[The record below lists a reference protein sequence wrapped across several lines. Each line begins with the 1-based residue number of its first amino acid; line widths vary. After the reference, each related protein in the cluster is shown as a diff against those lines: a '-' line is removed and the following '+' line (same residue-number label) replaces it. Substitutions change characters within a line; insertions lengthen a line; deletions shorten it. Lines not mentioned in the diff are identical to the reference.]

1 MFRYNKT
8 LFFDTMKRKQFTQKQ
23 GWKSWYRLT
32 AMLLPMLMVLIPNTA
47 WASDSNDDTVLLDGV
62 SYHVLRNLDDWE
74 RFRQLVEEAGG
85 DSDVNAIMDADLSVT
100 TMIGVPDRKPFRGIF
115 NGNGHTL
122 NVAIEGNGY
131 YMAPFHYV
139 RNATITDLHV
149 TGYVYGTKHNGGL
162 CGFCDDVT
170 IERCWVSTTVKSEDP
185 DGHFVGGFTGHTRKS
200 HITITDGVF
209 DGNLI
214 IIANDKYD
222 NFAGAFFGWGE
233 DGVTWDATR
242 LYENGSNKDCRYS
255 IGYIAKKGG
264 GNAWGGYDHPA
275 VYTSHDWGECGD
287 HKKYTDQQA
296 VVDVMNADK
305 SNSWLLVDGK
315 ALPKIMSY
323 SLEPTFE
330 CYDMILDT
338 DAGEEGQLKI
348 PFSCDQVVKWI
359 DCWYT
364 DENGK
369 RKDLPRLT
377 LPQNS
382 YSGFIL
388 LPATE
393 AHRDLQMKVRL
404 MIDSLTY
411 TYDAK
416 NDAVIHNP
424 RNLKCD
430 VLAASATSLM
440 DAGAVRLQWETKDA
454 DYNDMVDGDVFN
466 VLRSLTG
473 KPEDMVSI
481 GSVMLDSDISTYEY
495 KDSTLMSTLAA
506 EQIDVK
512 TGTAQVAYWVVRAT
526 SQQLWGMDASKN
538 PTVVT
543 VKPTLDKLTLL
554 QPKNVKADW
563 SNKDEYKA
571 KVTWSYPAN
580 DDTHHYVWDDRVSM
594 KMEVKTFKADGSLA
608 DSTTTAVTADQLQ
621 MSEAEVLVSRSC
633 VNYEIALLFDTS
645 KSPLGKDTVSIAAT
659 LPEDKFY
666 HENLGHIDKES
677 LVVRELPTSVLLTW
691 ANVDDEPVDYYEVW
705 RRDAAGGDFERIT
718 GQLSEMQYED
728 KTTSPVHKYEYYV
741 RGVNDCEG
749 IKHEDTKTVAGNC
762 TQTGTMEGYLR
773 FSDGTGIPG
782 VDINITTDDKAW
794 KATTDESGFFSISEL
809 PYVKSTETTYNVAPN
824 ITGFSDTQP
833 VTFKTT
839 PGGNLVKNVTF
850 EVKQS
855 IKISGF
861 VLYDGTSIPVQG
873 VSFKVDGFEMHTAA
887 GKVVTDFE
895 GKFSFR
901 VLDGMDHSIQAT
913 KEGHVFLHDGFYHEK
928 DSDPDTKTA
937 YRFTADTPGL
947 YFYDTTRVQLIGRV
961 AGGKDQGDI
970 PLGNSLSRNNLG
982 DDLQIVLTLEGD
994 NASKLVHDNQ
1004 NRDKKER
1011 YEVFDNP
1018 ATDSKY
1024 KYQTKVHTTINRM
1037 IITPDIHTGEYL
1049 VKLPPVKWKI
1059 QQITAK
1065 GYATLFQSGEVGD
1078 VIDLSDSLTLHKDHF
1093 EGSWMNAD
1101 SVEITSVDVEYNAQY
1116 KRIYHT
1122 PVVID
1127 YKQLGYDKF
1136 DYLGDQY
1143 YNFKNVTGDKQKLTL
1158 AYGVRKP
1165 DWPIGKKDSL
1175 ETHYTF
1181 GYPVFSID
1189 RKYPIKISATERY
1202 YYNNNTKSD
1211 TIDIIRLSGGEV
1223 TIHNGMVS
1231 SIHRD
1236 VVELDSVGEA
1246 TYNLEAAQ
1254 VPYLLTG
1261 EDALRTVTMT
1271 LEMDGTYYEAIPLR
1285 AYILNIQQLKG
1296 AKDILNYSTPLLV
1309 DILRDPPGG
1318 SSNATLSKGSTLQY
1332 SYQMDLSWN
1341 AGMTMDIGVGNQLD
1355 TFTGVVAAP
1364 MGAGAV
1370 AGFNNSASNAFAT
1383 SIDLVFSG
1391 SGNRAFNYTMTATED
1406 ISTSSDKYMV
1416 GADGDVYI
1424 GVDQN
1429 IVLKPATAIRAI
1441 PDSVFQQAGGLLK
1454 AGRMLEIAQGVDEKG
1469 KTLHLVRDEVVTYG
1483 PVINSNFVHSQY
1495 YITKQ
1500 LIPSLTEQ
1508 CQSLVFTG
1516 TREQAVERANAS
1528 GEIVYWSKVPQDDK
1542 NFATPSTYEMI
1553 VPDGYSGDKTDE
1565 VAHYHDNLMTW
1576 TEMIGRNE
1584 QEKLTARDLVQNFDV
1599 DGGAGISYSESFTSD
1614 YSNTSSYVSPISV
1627 STVDYFNKQ
1636 GGDIALNFAQF
1647 VGPAAAKFIASI
1659 AKGNLGGTNQE
1670 TNIGKNTVEVHGF
1683 GLKISFNLTPAM
1695 SFSVKPQHAEK
1706 TTFNRKESFTIAMDR
1721 KSHLN
1726 FDVYRVETS
1735 TDDVSSDNVL
1745 DVFIGNNFYE
1755 QEADNYDYLKREMKL
1770 EDYRQP
1776 RGFVYRTRA
1785 GATCRPYEDQNLSQ
1799 VYNPGTVINERTKKI
1814 ENPVIKMDKQSI
1826 SGVPFGEAA
1835 RFKVYLAND
1844 SEEPESAYIYFT
1856 LYQNETS
1863 NPNGAK
1869 LMMDGMP
1876 ITGNGRTIEIHP
1888 GQVTEKTLEVYA
1900 SEKFDYENLK
1910 IGLISMDDAL
1920 AFQEL
1925 AFDVHYLQTAGNV
1938 AITTPGDK
1946 WIMNCDAPQD
1956 GDKGWYMPVII
1967 GGFDKNQ
1974 HNFDHIEFQYKET
1987 ARGDD
1992 YWTNLCGYY
2001 ADSTLYAAA
2010 SGTKEM
2016 IPENGNITT
2025 RFFGEGTVMEKAYD
2039 LRAVLFCRNGNS
2051 FLTNESKV
2059 LSGVKDTRLPQ
2070 LFGNPEPK
2078 DGVLVAGDNIVFN
2091 FSEDIEYNYL
2101 QATTNFEVTGE
2112 TNENSIQ
2119 EAPSLQFDG
2128 SGYAQSDARRNFA
2141 DKNVTI
2147 EVMIKPTDTGKAM
2160 PIFSHGSDGKKLQLW
2175 LTETKCLK
2183 AIIDDQTVET
2193 TKPFTAEGFQR
2204 VALVLNNDKKT
2215 VNLYTSE
2222 QVGTKENVVYS
2233 GYGPIIFGS
2242 TNETDASK
2250 RSFFEGNM
2258 LQGRVWNRVLDIDQ
2272 LNSYGNKLLTGYEVG
2287 LVDYYPMN
2295 EGNGDYATDL
2305 ALGAHLKLNRVE
2317 WAQPEG
2323 MSLQLNASEEKTI
2336 KGLQLKE
2343 QFFQRTSDQDYTLM
2357 LWFKTNESGRGA
2369 LLCNGSGNT
2378 TDVDARNKFFIGFE
2392 GQTLKYRSNGQEFAL
2407 GDNFSDDRW
2416 HHYAMTV
2423 NRSHQVASIY
2433 VDNDMKAQFTCDSLG
2448 GMTGNFYLGNMVWQE
2463 EGSKND
2469 KVHQQYAL
2477 TGHIDGIA
2485 LFEQALPP
2493 TLIKR
2498 YSTKSPGG
2506 AEKGLITYVDFEHQ
2520 ELQKGNEYATVPYV
2534 LNKKV
2539 QYDRDEQLTKDEE
2552 HDSIFVDPIADI
2564 TARVNQDEGAPIQ
2577 VYESLRNL
2585 NFSFVGKDHQILV
2598 NIDELDSRINKRTV
2612 YVTLSDIPDLNGNYT
2627 ASPTTAAVFVDR
2639 NPLRWSQKTYKATVP
2654 YNTDTDHTFDIS
2666 VCNTSGAGH
2675 TYYIENLPKW
2685 LSVDTPIDAIDAKS
2699 EQSLTFT
2706 ISKDTN
2712 VGTYDNIIYLID
2724 ENGLTESLVLD
2735 ITIEG
2740 QTPEWAVSDDLKQ
2753 YSMNIVARVKIGD
2766 DIVTDSRDIVGVF
2779 DTTGRCLGT
2788 GNVSYEASS
2797 SESMT
2802 YLTVYDN
2809 TMESRELSFR
2819 LWHHATG
2826 KMMVLTP
2833 SQKVEFKAEGFVG
2846 NTKNPLILN
2855 ADDQYI
2861 QRIEMEPGW
2870 NWISLNVINNDYR
2883 AAKNLLSRFDWQ
2895 NGDMLTDQNHSIS
2908 LMYQDGEWMS
2918 NKGKAQLD
2926 EMIISV
2932 AESYRIKVTH
2942 NMQIE
2947 MTGKAIKT
2955 EGDRTIKVK
2964 SGWTSIGY
2972 TPLVNLPVTTA
2983 LADYLYEAKDGDV
2996 VKSKTEFAMFY
3007 EGVDGTFEWKGN
3019 LKYMKP
3025 GEGYMIYRQREGET
3039 SFIYPYV
3046 EANATFFNDV
3056 SPKQNAAKRIYSSSM
3071 SLVAVAEGI
3080 ELQEGDRLIA
3090 LSGTEVRG
3098 VTVVEAQE
3106 KIADSPLFFLSI
3118 EGDKK
3123 AALSF
3128 AVERDGEIIATS
3140 GEVMN
3145 YEANAISGSIDR
3157 PTNISF
3163 VEQDRTQ
3170 LPQSGWYTIQ
3180 GVRLPAAPQTKGI
3193 YIYNGSK
3200 ILIY

>member
-1 MFRYNKT
+1 MRKELKKLSVL
-8 LFFDTMKRKQFTQKQ
+8 LF
-23 GWKSWYRLT
+23 
-32 AMLLPMLMVLIPNTA
+32 LLLMAVIPISV
-47 WASDSNDDTVLLDGV
+47 WAADPNDDTVMIDGV

-74 RFRQLVEEAGG
+74 RFRLLVEEAGG

-100 TMIGVPDRKPFRGIF
+100 TMVGVPDRKPFRGIF

-122 NVAIEGNGY
+122 NVAIDGSSESWY
-131 YMAPFHYV
+131 QAPFHYV
-139 RNATITDLHV
+139 RNATIRDLHV
-149 TGYVYGTKHNGGL
+149 TGYVNGGKHNAGL

-170 IERCWVSTTVKSEDP
+170 IERCWVSTTVKSERS
-185 DGHFVGGFTGHTRKS
+185 DGYFVGGFTGHCRQS
-200 HITITDGVF
+200 HIIITDGLF
-209 DGNLI
+209 DGKLI
-214 IIANDKYD
+214 VVANNKYD
-222 NFAGAFFGWGE
+222 HFAGAFFGWGE
-233 DGVTWDATR
+233 KGVTWDATR
-242 LYENGSNKDCRYS
+242 LYENGSNQDCRYS
-255 IGYIAKKGG
+255 IGYIAKTGDAD
-264 GNAWGGYDHPA
+264 AWGGRDHPA

-287 HKKYTDQQA
+287 HKNYTDQQT
-296 VVDVMNADK
+296 VVNAMNADK
-305 SNSWLLVDGK
+305 SNSWVLVDGIARPNIK
-315 ALPKIMSY
+315 SY

-330 CYDMILDT
+330 CYDIVPGT
-338 DAGEEGQLKI
+338 EAGEEGQLKI

-364 DENGK
+364 DENGN

-377 LPQNS
+377 LSPNS

-416 NDAVIHNP
+416 SDAVMHNP
-424 RNLKCD
+424 RNLTCD
-430 VLAASATSLM
+430 VLNYSKTSLT

-454 DYNDMVDGDVFN
+454 DYNDMMDGDVFN

-481 GSVMLDSDISTYEY
+481 GSVLLDNSRSKYEY
-495 KDSTLMSTLAA
+495 KDSTLISALAA
-506 EQIDVK
+506 ENVDAA

-526 SQQLWGMDASKN
+526 TQQLWGVSADKN

-543 VKPTLDKLTLL
+543 IKPQLDKLALL
-554 QPKNVKADW
+554 EPTGVKGDW
-563 SNKDEYKA
+563 SSKDEYKV
-571 KVTWSYPAN
+571 KVTWDYKAN
-580 DDTHHYVWDDRVSM
+580 DESHHYVWDNRISM
-594 KMEVKTFKADGSLA
+594 KLEMKTYRADGSRA
-608 DSTTTAVTADQLQ
+608 DSTVTAIAAEQLQ
-621 MSEAEVLVSRSC
+621 AGEAEVLVSRSC
-633 VNYEIALLFDTS
+633 VSYQITLLFDTS

-666 HENLGHIDKES
+666 HESLGRIDKES
-677 LVVRELPTSVLLTW
+677 LVVRELQSSVLLTW

-705 RRDAAGGDFERIT
+705 RRDAAGGDFGLLV
-718 GQLSEMQYED
+718 GQLTEMQYED
-728 KTTSPVHKYEYYV
+728 KTTSPVHQYEYYV

-749 IKHEDTKTVAGNC
+749 KKYEDTKTVAGNC
-762 TQTGTMEGYLR
+762 IQTGTMEGYLR
-773 FSDGTGIPG
+773 FSDGTGVPG
-782 VDINITTDDKAW
+782 VDINIKSTDGKAW
-794 KATTDESGFFSISEL
+794 KVTTDESGFFRMSAL
-809 PYVKSTETTYNVAPN
+809 PYVNNTETTYTVAPN
-824 ITGFSDTQP
+824 LNKFSDVQP

-839 PGGNLVKNVTF
+839 PGGNLVKDVTF
-850 EVKQS
+850 VVEQS
-855 IKISGF
+855 IKISGY
-861 VLYDGTSIPVQG
+861 VQYYGTSIPVQG
-873 VSFKVDGFEMHTAA
+873 VSFLVDGHEMHTAA

-901 VLDGMDHSIQAT
+901 VLEGIGHSIQAV
-913 KEGHVFLHDGFYHEK
+913 KDGHTFYRGGFYHEN
-928 DSDPDTKTA
+928 DDDPDTKTV
-937 YRFTADTPGL
+937 YDFTADPPGL
-947 YFYDTTRVQLIGRV
+947 YFYDDTRVKLIGRV

-982 DDLQIVLTLEGD
+982 DDLQIVLSLEGD
-994 NASKLVHDNQ
+994 NASRLVYDNQ
-1004 NRDKKER
+1004 DHDKKER
-1011 YEVFDNP
+1011 DEVFYNP
-1018 ATDSKY
+1018 ANDSKY

-1037 IITPDIHTGEYL
+1037 IISPDIHTGEYV

-1065 GYATLFQSGEVGD
+1065 GYATLFQGGQVGD
-1078 VIDLSDSLTLHKDHF
+1078 VIDLTDSLTLHKDHF
-1093 EGSWMNAD
+1093 EGSWKNAEGR
-1101 SVEITSVDVEYNAQY
+1101 EITTVDVEYNAQY
-1116 KRIYHT
+1116 SRIYHT

-1136 DYLGDQY
+1136 DYFGDQY

-1165 DWPIGKKDSL
+1165 NWPVGKKDSL
-1175 ETHYTF
+1175 ETKYTF

-1223 TIHNGMVS
+1223 TIHNGMLS
-1231 SIHRD
+1231 STHRD
-1236 VVELDSVGEA
+1236 VVALDSVGEA

-1261 EDALRTVTMT
+1261 NDALRTVTMT
-1271 LEMDGTYYEAIPLR
+1271 LEMDGTHYEATPLH
-1285 AYILNIQQLKG
+1285 AYLLNVQQLKG
-1296 AKDILNYSTPLLV
+1296 AKDILSYSTPLLV

-1318 SSNATLSKGSTLQY
+1318 ASKATLSKGSTLQY
-1332 SYQMDLSWN
+1332 SYQMDLSWD
-1341 AGMTMDIGVGNQLD
+1341 AGMTMNIGIGNQLD

-1370 AGFNNSASNAFAT
+1370 AGFNNSASNAFST

-1441 PDSVFQQAGGLLK
+1441 PDSVFQQLGGQLK
-1454 AGRMLEIAQGVDEKG
+1454 AGRMVEIAQGVDEKG

-1508 CQSLVFTG
+1508 CQSLIFTG
-1516 TREQAVERANAS
+1516 TRDQAVQRASAS
-1528 GEIVYWSKVPQDDK
+1528 GEIVYWSKVPQDDE

-1565 VAHYHDNLMTW
+1565 VARYHDNLMTW
-1576 TEMIGRNE
+1576 IEMIGRNE

-1659 AKGNLGGTNQE
+1659 AKGKLGGTNQE
-1670 TNIGKNTVEVHGF
+1670 STIGTNTVEVRGV
-1683 GLKISFNLTPAM
+1683 GLRISFNLIPAM
-1695 SFSVKPQHAEK
+1695 SFSVKPKHAEK
-1706 TTFNRKESFTIAMDR
+1706 KTFNRKESFTIAMDR

-1735 TDDVSSDNVL
+1735 TDDVSSNNVL
-1745 DVFIGNNFYE
+1745 DVFIGNNFDE
-1755 QEADNYDYLKREMKL
+1755 QEADNYDYLKREIKL

-1785 GATCRPYEDQNLSQ
+1785 GATCRPYEDWNLSQ

-1814 ENPVIKMDKQSI
+1814 ENPVIKMDKQSL

-1835 RFKVYLAND
+1835 RFKVYLTND

-1863 NPNGAK
+1863 NPDGAK

-1876 ITGNGRTIEIHP
+1876 ITGDGRTIEIHP

-1900 SEKFDYENLK
+1900 GEKFDYDSLK
-1910 IGLISMDDAL
+1910 IGLISQGDAL
-1920 AFQEL
+1920 AVQEV

-1946 WIMNCDAPQD
+1946 WIMNCDAPTE
-1956 GDKGWYMPVII
+1956 GDKGWYLPVII
-1967 GGFDKNQ
+1967 SGFDKNQ
-1974 HNFDHIEFQYKET
+1974 HNFDHIEFQYKES

-2025 RFFGEGTVMEKAYD
+2025 RFFGEGVVMEKAYD
-2039 LRAVLFCRNGNS
+2039 LRAVLFCRNGNA

-2059 LSGVKDTRLPQ
+2059 LSGVKDTRRPQ

-2078 DGVLVAGDNIVFN
+2078 DGVLVAGDNIIFN
-2091 FSEDIEYNYL
+2091 FSEDIEYSYL

-2112 TNENSIQ
+2112 TNESSIQ

-2141 DKNVTI
+2141 DKDVTI

-2193 TKPFTAEGFQR
+2193 TKPIATEGFQR
-2204 VALVLNNDKKT
+2204 VAVVLDNDKKT
-2215 VNLYTSE
+2215 ISLYTSE
-2222 QVGTKENVVYS
+2222 LVATKENVVYS
-2233 GYGPIIFGS
+2233 GYGPLIFGS
-2242 TNETDASK
+2242 TNETDVSK
-2250 RSFFEGNM
+2250 RTFYHGNM
-2258 LQGRVWNRVLDIDQ
+2258 LQGRVWNRVLDINQ
-2272 LNSYGNKLLTGYEVG
+2272 LNSYGNQLLTGYEVG

-2295 EGNGDYATDL
+2295 EGNGDYAPDL
-2305 ALGAHLKLNRVE
+2305 ALGAHLKLNGVE
-2317 WAQPEG
+2317 WAWPDG
-2323 MSLQLNASEEKTI
+2323 MSLQLDASEEKPI

-2343 QFFQRTSDQDYTLM
+2343 DFFQRTVDQDYTLM

-2369 LLCNGSGNT
+2369 LLCNGSGKA

-2392 GQTLKYRSNGQEFAL
+2392 GQTLKYRTNGHEYAL

-2423 NRSHQVASIY
+2423 NRAHQVASIY
-2433 VDNDMKAQFTCDSLG
+2433 VDNAMKAQFTCDSLG

-2463 EGSKND
+2463 EGPEND
-2469 KVHQQYAL
+2469 KVHQQNAF

-2485 LFEQALPP
+2485 LFEQALPQ

-2506 AEKGLITYVDFEHQ
+2506 VEKGLITYVDFEHQ
-2520 ELQKGNEYATVPYV
+2520 ELQKNNEYETVPYV

-2539 QYDRDEQLTKDEE
+2539 KNGQISSKN
-2552 HDSIFVDPIADI
+2552 DSIFVDPIMDI
-2564 TARVNQDEGAPIQ
+2564 TARVNQNEGAPMQ
-2577 VYESLRNL
+2577 VYEELRNL
-2585 NFSFVGKDHQILV
+2585 NFSFVGKDNQILV

-2612 YVTLSDIPDLNGNYT
+2612 YVTLSEIPDLNGNYT

-2639 NPLRWSQKTYKATVP
+2639 NPLRWSQKTFKATMQ
-2654 YNTDTDHTFDIS
+2654 YGAETDYTFDIS

-2675 TYYIENLPKW
+2675 TYYIDNLPKW
-2685 LSVDTPIDAIDAKS
+2685 LSVNTPIDVIDAKS
-2699 EQSLTFT
+2699 ERVLSFT

-2735 ITIEG
+2735 ITVEG
-2740 QTPEWAVSDDLKQ
+2740 QTPEWTVSDDIKQ
-2753 YSMNIVARVKIGD
+2753 FSMNIVARVEIGD

-2779 DTTGRCLGT
+2779 DTTGRCMGT
-2788 GNVSYEASS
+2788 GNVSYGASS

-2809 TMESRELSFR
+2809 TMESSELSFR

-2826 KMMVLTP
+2826 KTMLLTP
-2833 SQKVEFKAEGFVG
+2833 SQKVTFMPEGFVG
-2846 NTKNPLILN
+2846 TTKAPLVLR
-2855 ADDQYI
+2855 ADDEYV
-2861 QRIEMEPGW
+2861 QRINLEPGW
-2870 NWISLNVINNDYR
+2870 NWVSLNVINNDYR
-2883 AAKNLLSRFDWQ
+2883 AVKTFLSRFDWQ
-2895 NGDMLTDQNHSIS
+2895 NGDMLTDQNHSLS

-2918 NKGKAQLD
+2918 NKGTAELD
-2926 EMIISV
+2926 KMTISV
-2932 AESYRIKVTH
+2932 AESYRIKVGH
-2942 NMQIE
+2942 DMRIE
-2947 MTGKAIKT
+2947 LTGKAIKT
-2955 EGDRTIKVK
+2955 NGDRTIKVK

-2983 LADYLYEAKDGDV
+2983 LADYLYEAQDGDV

-3007 EGVDGTFEWKGN
+3007 EGADGTFEWKGN

-3025 GEGYMIYRQREGET
+3025 GEGYMIYRQRQGET
-3039 SFIYPYV
+3039 SFTYPYV
-3046 EANATFFNDV
+3046 EANATFFEEI
-3056 SPKQNAAKRIYSSSM
+3056 STQQSAAKRAYSNSM
-3071 SLVAVAEGI
+3071 SLIGVAEGI
-3080 ELQEGDRLIA
+3080 ELQKGDRLIA
-3090 LSGTEVRG
+3090 LSGAEVRG
-3098 VTVVEAQE
+3098 VTVVETQE
-3106 KIADSPLFFLSI
+3106 KTADSPLFFLSI

-3123 AALSF
+3123 TELSF

-3140 GEVMN
+3140 GEMMT

-3157 PTNISF
+3157 PTSISF

-3170 LPQSGWYTIQ
+3170 QPQSGWYTIQ
-3180 GVRLPAAPQTKGI
+3180 GVKLPAAPQTKGVF
-3193 YIYNGSK
+3193 IYNGKK